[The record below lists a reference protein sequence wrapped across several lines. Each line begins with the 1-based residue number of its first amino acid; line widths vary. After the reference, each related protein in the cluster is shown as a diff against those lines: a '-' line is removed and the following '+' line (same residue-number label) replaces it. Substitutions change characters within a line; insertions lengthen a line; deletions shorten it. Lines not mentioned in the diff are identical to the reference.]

1 MNKSPLTTILTGAL
15 ALSAFASLVLC
26 YLYIQYT
33 REARLLQVP
42 ATQSVMKQNLIT
54 PLMNDIVE
62 YSKKNPAILPVL
74 DAAGVKIQP
83 ASPAKP
89 AK

>member
-15 ALSAFASLVLC
+15 ALSAIMSLVLC

-33 REARLLQVP
+33 REVRTLQGP

-54 PLMNDIVE
+54 PLMNDAVV
-62 YSKKNPAILPVL
+62 YSKKNSAILTVFE
-74 DAAGVKIQP
+74 AAGIKLQS
-83 ASPAKP
+83 ATATNSPK
-89 AK
+89 